1 MAASFFAFAAARRW
15 SRVWGSLFGSP
26 SSELSE
32 ESSSSSSS
40 SEDSSFGAW
49 ASCKVVASQKGQRYG
64 ESWDLGQVAYTP
76 HAERIAVSVQ
86 WREILAEF
94 LPALELTSLV

>member
-15 SRVWGSLFGSP
+15 SRVWGGLFGSP

-49 ASCKVVASQKGQRYG
+49 ASCRVVVSQRVQRYG
-64 ESWDLGQVAYTP
+64 EGWDRFAYTP
-76 HAERIAVSVQ
+76 HAERVAISVQ
-86 WREILAEF
+86 WREILAKF
-94 LPALELTSLV
+94 LAALQGTS

>member
-15 SRVWGSLFGSP
+15 SRVCGGLFGSP

-49 ASCKVVASQKGQRYG
+49 ASCKVEVQSERSKVWRG
-64 ESWDLGQVAYTP
+64 LGQARLHPTC
-76 HAERIAVSVQ
+76 
-86 WREILAEF
+86 REGCRQRPMA
-94 LPALELTSLV
+94 